1 MSAQFFENV
10 DIKQRMAYMAIIAYM
25 ERMNTEPD
33 ENNLMIFDELAKL
46 YNLSKSETDQALATL
61 TKDEVLLLAREIEH
75 PVLALV
81 LIRELFYLGYE
92 YGDLSDDE
100 ILFISNVGL
109 ALSIPIEKLEQI
121 SSWVIRSIE
130 LEEEGALLFS
140 GEEDDS

>member
-10 DIKQRMAYMAIIAYM
+10 DIKQRIAFMAIIAYM